1 MQDLQVGSLTF
12 NFPNS
17 WQVSKYDEWDF
28 YRNQFLKMLDG
39 IKAVDLIAIEN
50 QVVWLIEAKDYRSH
64 RREKTISLV
73 DEVAKKVVW
82 TLSAMIPA
90 KINASNSFESNFAKD
105 VCNTTKVRI
114 VLHLEQSVKTSKL
127 FPRAVDPTKVQLKLR
142 TLIKPIDPHPKV
154 VESTQMQNLA
164 WTVT

>member
-105 VCNTTKVRI
+105 VCNATKVRI

>member
-127 FPRAVDPTKVQLKLR
+127 FPRAVDLTKVQLKLR